1 MEVWVSLHPTVSVKC
16 EAEIHWNI
24 LVQRRF
30 CTSSLAYSVTSC
42 LSQIKIWCV
51 LPQYDCVAKQP
62 ELRKALIYLYTN
74 LRAFNKI
81 EISRIVWLLWWT
93 LRTKSSFLSNWI
105 QYWAPLRD
113 VTRMEY
119 DSCTLYTLYISGLFF
134 FIHLTVFLLFF
145 LCKRIWCML
154 LHIRYFL
161 SKLYIYTTHFPRNSL
176 TNSNRILN
184 ILGFNL

>member
-42 LSQIKIWCV
+42 LSQIKICCV

-134 FIHLTVFLLFF
+134 LYISLFF
-145 LCKRIWCML
+145 YCFFCVNG
-154 LHIRYFL
+154 YGACFCTFDTF
-161 SKLYIYTTHFPRNSL
+161 SANYIYTTHFPRNSL